1 MVPEQTMNWNEN
13 IVSIVSQN
21 QTVLALYGIAGADCT

>member
-13 IVSIVSQN
+13 IVSIVSQIR
-21 QTVLALYGIAGADCT
+21 QF